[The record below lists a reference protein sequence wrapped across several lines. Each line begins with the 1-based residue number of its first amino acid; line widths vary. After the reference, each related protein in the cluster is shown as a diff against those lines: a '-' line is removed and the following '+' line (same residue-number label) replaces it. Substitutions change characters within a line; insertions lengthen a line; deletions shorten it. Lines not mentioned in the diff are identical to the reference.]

1 MKRKF
6 VWMMLFALVLG
17 GLLLAEEGATFK
29 VKVATAN
36 VRSKP
41 DSSAPVIAKVT
52 TGTVLKVYGKEGVW
66 YEVGVKDKTGEEAY
80 GFIHSTMGVV
90 SGEEAEATPE
100 PEPTEKIV
108 KTEKAEEKPEE
119 KPVEKAV
126 VTATQEVSK
135 ARSAQPAKEIM
146 VIKVKV
152 QMANVRTEPDAASAL
167 VARVPAGTLLGVTS
181 HAGNWYEVNM
191 NDQSGKA
198 VSGFIR
204 DTVVSVVGA
213 DGEEEAEE
221 EKEYVPSRPASN
233 RSYSR
238 PGADSSTAMHFG
250 LNFGAQTDTNFNF
263 DPFLWTTGVELDI
276 EFGSFLMLSPEAIL
290 VGSGFE
296 FKNFILYPAAI
307 LNLTA
312 SSFFVGG
319 GVAKGFF
326 IGSGTS
332 GSTDFLL
339 KLNAGLVA
347 PGIKLTAYALM
358 AFDDLFG
365 DMILGATLGFRF

>member
-6 VWMMLFALVLG
+6 VWMMLFAVVLG

-41 DSSAPVIAKVT
+41 DSSAAVVAKVT
-52 TGTVLKVYGKEGVW
+52 SGTVLKVYGKESVW
-66 YEVGVKDKTGEEAY
+66 YEVAVTNKAGEEVY
-80 GFIHSTMGVV
+80 GFIHSTMGEVRGEQ
-90 SGEEAEATPE
+90 GEETAE
-100 PEPTEKIV
+100 PEPTEKTEKI
-108 KTEKAEEKPEE
+108 EKAEEKPDVAAPPEVA
-119 KPVEKAV
+119 KP
-126 VTATQEVSK
+126 
-135 ARSAQPAKEIM
+135 RSAPPAKEIM
-146 VIKVKV
+146 VVKVKV
-152 QMANVRTEPDAASAL
+152 QTANVRTEPDAASAL
-167 VARVPAGTLLGVTS
+167 VARVPVGTLLGVTS

-204 DTVVSVVGA
+204 DSVVSVVGA
-213 DGEEEAEE
+213 DGEELEQEE
-221 EKEYVPSRPASN
+221 EKEYAPSRPSTN

-238 PGADSSTAMHFG
+238 SGPDTSTPIHFG
-250 LNFGAQTDTNFNF
+250 LNFGAMTDDTFNF
-263 DPFLWTTGVELDI
+263 DPFLWTAGVELDI
-276 EFGSFLMLSPEAIL
+276 ELGSFLMLSPEAIL

-296 FKNFILYPAAI
+296 FDVFTLYPAAI

-319 GVAKGFF
+319 GVAKGFV
-326 IGSGTS
+326 IGSGMS
-332 GSTDFLL
+332 GSTDFAL

-347 PGIKLTAYALM
+347 PGVKLTVYALM
-358 AFDDLFG
+358 AFDNIFG
-365 DMILGATLGFRF
+365 SGMALGATLGFRF